1 MAIENCNKGSISI
14 KRVKSTKIGLKETES
29 NKACTRL
36 IRKKSYELVQFL
48 WSSKVHTCE
57 YGHGRDRFEVG
68 VGNKSIRLFRTDL
81 LIHISKL
88 LYYALAQLIWCSYFI

>member
-36 IRKKSYELVQFL
+36 IRKKSYELVWFL
-48 WSSKVHTCE
+48 RSYKVHTSE
-57 YGHGRDRFEVG
+57 FGHGRDRSDWTVD
-68 VGNKSIRLFRTDL
+68 NK
-81 LIHISKL
+81 
-88 LYYALAQLIWCSYFI
+88 